1 MKEIYEMKGAGRS
14 MRGISGDPGIA
25 RNTVHRNLKSPD
37 SMRPKPRSRRASKLW
52 PHTEYV
58 DRRVPEGAG
67 KLRGPA
73 PGAQGLGYVGGY
85 SILKSCVSP
94 RRRRRQLGATVN
106 LLLSSDS
113 VPLSEKRICHPV

>member
-14 MRGISGDPGIA
+14 MRGITGDPGIA

-73 PGAQGLGYVGGY
+73 PGAQGPGLCRRLLHPEVLRVAAPATPATWCHCEFVVVQRFRP
-85 SILKSCVSP
+85 LK
-94 RRRRRQLGATVN
+94 
-106 LLLSSDS
+106 
-113 VPLSEKRICHPV
+113 